1 MKVTKIIPKTI
12 PLLIL
17 RHENPKILSK
27 IGQNVPYLVVLGGY
41 AYTLGGVYYIHL
53 TMQAIELSCFLV
65 DLYSSDIYCS
75 IFMANLQEFLE
86 FILRQKGREFPALSF
101 IIAFQYRW

>member
-53 TMQAIELSCFLV
+53 TMQAYYLIV
-65 DLYSSDIYCS
+65 
-75 IFMANLQEFLE
+75 IFAWGTKGVQNR
-86 FILRQKGREFPALSF
+86 ILKV
-101 IIAFQYRW
+101 